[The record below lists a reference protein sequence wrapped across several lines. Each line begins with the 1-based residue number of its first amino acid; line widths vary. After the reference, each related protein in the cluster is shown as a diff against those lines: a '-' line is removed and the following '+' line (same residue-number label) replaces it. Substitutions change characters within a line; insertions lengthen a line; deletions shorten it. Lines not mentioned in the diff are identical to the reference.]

1 MRLISRLVFC
11 LLAIGLVHLAGQSL
25 AQEKGKVKVGDK
37 APTFESIDDQGKA
50 WKSADV
56 VGKKILVLYFY
67 PADMT
72 GGCTKQACGFR
83 DDIEKLNGKGVEV
96 VGVSGDSAKNHQIF
110 KKEHSLNFTLLADE
124 KGDLAKAFG
133 VPVNKGGKVSAKLK
147 DGSVA
152 ELIRGA
158 SIARWTIVIDKAGK
172 VAAID
177 TVKDAG
183 GDSKRIAEIVKGI
196 AGK

>member
-1 MRLISRLVFC
+1 MRSFSRLAVC
-11 LLAIGLVHLAGQSL
+11 LLAIGLVHLAGQSF

-37 APTFESIDDQGKA
+37 APAFESVDDQGKA

-96 VGVSGDSAKNHQIF
+96 VGVSGDSAKSHQIF
-110 KKEHSLNFTLLADE
+110 KKEHGLNFTLLADE
-124 KGDLAKAFG
+124 KGDLAKSFG
-133 VPVNKGGKVSAKLK
+133 VPVGKGGKVSAKLK

-172 VAAID
+172 IAAID

-183 GDSKRIAEIVKGI
+183 GDSKRIAEIVKNLES
-196 AGK
+196 K